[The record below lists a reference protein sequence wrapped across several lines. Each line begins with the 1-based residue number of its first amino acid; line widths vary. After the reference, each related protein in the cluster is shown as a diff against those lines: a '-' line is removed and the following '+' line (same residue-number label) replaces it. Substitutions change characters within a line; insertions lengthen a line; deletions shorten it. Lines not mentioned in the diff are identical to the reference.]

1 MVPLEEGLLDFQSVQ
16 MACWEQECLLVWE
29 AGRKVGEQ
37 ESGSY
42 GVWIWSS
49 SPTGRAQETE
59 VGLGKEQ
66 PEA

>member
-29 AGRKVGEQ
+29 
-37 ESGSY
+37 SGSY

-49 SPTGRAQETE
+49 SPTGREQETE